1 MQKVRIGEKEYS
13 RTVIKNNILKVYKVS
28 ADYERNDWYR
38 EAHNFGVEVSTFMK
52 SFKNIDVTVNQVLG
66 IVSALSPLKE
76 WEKNK
81 EIAVDFIL
89 TGDCG
94 HMGANKRKARQILDL
109 KYTGNGH
116 PMDPQRDAVF
126 KESNVYY
133 DDEILRILSGPKTS
147 RFYMNMMYPD
157 GTGVTVDRH
166 AIAIA
171 IGRTATDKEQSL
183 TPKAYEFIEKCYIMT
198 AETLGLDPLHLQ
210 SITWQTWKRIK

>member
-1 MQKVRIGEKEYS
+1 METVRIGENDYS
-13 RTVIKNNILKVYKVS
+13 RTKIKNNILKVYKVS
-28 ADYERNDWYR
+28 VNSEQNDWYR
-38 EAHNFGVEVSTFMK
+38 EAHQFGVEVSSFLK
-52 SFKNIDVTVNQVLG
+52 SFKNYDVTVNQVLG

-94 HMGANKRKARQILDL
+94 HMGANKRKARAILDC
-109 KYTGNGH
+109 NG
-116 PMDPQRDAVF
+116 
-126 KESNVYY
+126 S
-133 DDEILRILSGPKTS
+133 DDKILEILSGPKTS

-171 IGRTATDKEQSL
+171 IGRTATNKEQAL
-183 TPKAYEFIEKCYIMT
+183 TPKAYTFIEKCYIMT

>member
-1 MQKVRIGEKEYS
+1 METVRIGENDYS
-13 RTVIKNNILKVYKVS
+13 RTKIRNNILKVYKVS
-28 ADYERNDWYR
+28 VNSEQNDWYS
-38 EAHNFGVEVSTFMK
+38 EAHQFGVEVSSFLK
-52 SFKNIDVTVNQVLG
+52 SFKNYDVTVNQVLG

-94 HMGANKRKARQILDL
+94 HMGANKRKARAILDCD
-109 KYTGNGH
+109 G
-116 PMDPQRDAVF
+116 
-126 KESNVYY
+126 S
-133 DDEILRILSGPKTS
+133 DDKILEILSGPKTS

-171 IGRTATDKEQSL
+171 IGRTATNKEQAL
-183 TPKAYEFIEKCYIMT
+183 TPKAYTFIEKCYIMT

-210 SITWQTWKRIK
+210 SITWQAWKRIK

>member
-1 MQKVRIGEKEYS
+1 MEKVRIGEKEYS

-38 EAHNFGVEVSTFMK
+38 EAHNFGVEVSTFLK
-52 SFKNIDVTVNQVLG
+52 SFRNYNITVNQVLG

-94 HMGANKRKARQILDL
+94 HMGANKRKARQILDC
-109 KYTGNGH
+109 NG
-116 PMDPQRDAVF
+116 
-126 KESNVYY
+126 S
-133 DDEILRILSGPKTS
+133 DDEILKILNGPKTS

>member
-1 MQKVRIGEKEYS
+1 METVRIGENDYS
-13 RTVIKNNILKVYKVS
+13 RTKIKNNILKVYKVS
-28 ADYERNDWYR
+28 VNSEQNDWYR
-38 EAHNFGVEVSTFMK
+38 EAHQFGVEVSSFLK
-52 SFKNIDVTVNQVLG
+52 SFKNYDVTVNQVLG

-94 HMGANKRKARQILDL
+94 HMGANKRKARAILDCD
-109 KYTGNGH
+109 G
-116 PMDPQRDAVF
+116 
-126 KESNVYY
+126 S
-133 DDEILRILSGPKTS
+133 DDKILEILSGPKTS

-171 IGRTATDKEQSL
+171 IGRTATNKEQAL
-183 TPKAYEFIEKCYIMT
+183 TPKAYTFIEKCYIMT

-210 SITWQTWKRIK
+210 SITWQAWKRIK

>member
-1 MQKVRIGEKEYS
+1 
-13 RTVIKNNILKVYKVS
+13 
-28 ADYERNDWYR
+28 
-38 EAHNFGVEVSTFMK
+38 VSTFLK
-52 SFKNIDVTVNQVLG
+52 AFRNYNITVNQVLG

-94 HMGANKRKARQILDL
+94 HMGANKRKARAILDCD
-109 KYTGNGH
+109 G
-116 PMDPQRDAVF
+116 
-126 KESNVYY
+126 S
-133 DDEILRILSGPKTS
+133 DDKILEILSGPKTS

-171 IGRTATDKEQSL
+171 IGRTATNKEQAL
-183 TPKAYEFIEKCYIMT
+183 TPKAYTFIEKCYIMT

-210 SITWQTWKRIK
+210 SITWQAWKRIK

>member
-1 MQKVRIGEKEYS
+1 METVRIGENDYS
-13 RTVIKNNILKVYKVS
+13 RTKIRNNILKVYKVS
-28 ADYERNDWYR
+28 VNSEQNDWYR
-38 EAHNFGVEVSTFMK
+38 EAHQFGVEVSSFLK
-52 SFKNIDVTVNQVLG
+52 SFKNYDVTVNQVLG

-94 HMGANKRKARQILDL
+94 HMGANKRKARQNIDCD
-109 KYTGNGH
+109 G
-116 PMDPQRDAVF
+116 
-126 KESNVYY
+126 S
-133 DDEILRILSGPKTS
+133 DDKKLEILSGPKTS

-171 IGRTATDKEQSL
+171 IGRTATNKEQAL
-183 TPKAYEFIEKCYIMT
+183 TPKAYTFIEKCYIMT

-210 SITWQTWKRIK
+210 SITWQAWKRIK

>member
-1 MQKVRIGEKEYS
+1 MKKVRVGDKEYS

-38 EAHNFGVEVSTFMK
+38 EAHNFGVEVSSFMK
-52 SFKNIDVTVNQVLG
+52 SFKNIDVSVNQVLG
-66 IVSALSPLKE
+66 VVSALSPLKE
-76 WEKNK
+76 WSKNK
-81 EIAVDFIL
+81 EIAMDFIL

-94 HMGANKRKARQILDL
+94 HMGANKRKARQILDC
-109 KYTGNGH
+109 NG
-116 PMDPQRDAVF
+116 
-126 KESNVYY
+126 S
-133 DDEILRILSGPKTS
+133 DDEILKILSGPKTS